1 MDVKNISNN
10 SNAHY
15 DSFLV
20 DALNI
25 TKNTEVKKNNFVET
39 SAPSSSEKVKWQ
51 QNVLLSAIENL
62 ENNIQVDNSNPLFS
76 ANNAPI
82 ESYKEAIAELRK
94 VVSSNNLEYMRQ
106 AQANLTPSD
115 ILYLF
120 EDQFESIAQFL
131 I

>member
-1 MDVKNISNN
+1 MDVKNITN
-10 SNAHY
+10 STNAHY

-25 TKNTEVKKNNFVET
+25 NKNKEVKKNSFVET
-39 SAPSSSEKVKWQ
+39 NSTTANDKAKWQ

-62 ENNIQVDNSNPLFS
+62 ENNIQVDNTNPLFS
-76 ANNAPI
+76 LENAPI
-82 ESYKEAIAELRK
+82 ESFKEAIAELRK
-94 VVSSNNLEYMRQ
+94 VVNTNNKEYMKQ

-120 EDQFESIAQFL
+120 EDQFESLA
-131 I
+131 